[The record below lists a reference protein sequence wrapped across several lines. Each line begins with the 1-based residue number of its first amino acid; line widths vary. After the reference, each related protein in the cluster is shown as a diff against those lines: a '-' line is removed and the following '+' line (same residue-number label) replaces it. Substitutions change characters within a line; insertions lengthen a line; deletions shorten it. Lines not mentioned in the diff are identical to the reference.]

1 MITDSGF
8 DESTKNQI
16 PCAHLHLEYWMLS
29 IALKWFSKVWFDL
42 VLRWHQVRSE
52 EWVHHTL
59 LESPHQW
66 ILVQNSSG
74 ISSYPA
80 ALAASGHEIDAQTI
94 NKPQKQTKKE
104 HGCMHYSLV

>member
-1 MITDSGF
+1 M
-8 DESTKNQI
+8 
-16 PCAHLHLEYWMLS
+16 
-29 IALKWFSKVWFDL
+29 
-42 VLRWHQVRSE
+42 RRHQVRSE

-80 ALAASGHEIDAQTI
+80 ALAASGPEIDAQTI
-94 NKPQKQTKKE
+94 NKPQKTNKKRAWMYALQLSVE
-104 HGCMHYSLV
+104 ILASSPGHSQILS